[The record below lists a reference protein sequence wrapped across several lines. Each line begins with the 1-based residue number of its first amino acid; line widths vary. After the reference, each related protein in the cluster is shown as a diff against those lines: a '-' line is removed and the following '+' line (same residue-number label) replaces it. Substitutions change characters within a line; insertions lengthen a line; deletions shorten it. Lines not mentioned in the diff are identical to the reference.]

1 VIVNRSGQEYNS
13 PPSLVVSGIGSG
25 ANLIPKLSNGQLI
38 GVEINKSGIGYGVST
53 TTIEVKETGSGVQ
66 FTPNIQKWTVNNFGK
81 NLSNINS
88 DDAFI
93 SEATNTDF
101 ELQCSYVYAPR
112 SLRKVVYSVNQDGT
126 PIYGKKDLEILNGQE
141 IDNTSHS
148 SIIGWS
154 YDGYPI
160 YGPYG
165 YDTNSGGSITQIKS
179 GYSLDLKPNRPPT
192 SSFPEEFFV
201 EDFKW
206 EESTDESVLDANNGR
221 FCITPDFPNGTYAYF
236 ATFEESISTDGV
248 FKNFKKPKFPY
259 LIGDSF
265 QAKSN
270 SFNINPNS
278 NQDEYDLNSSNWIRN
293 TYPYAIN
300 KKNSGYE
307 YLQKSYDFVD
317 QDSIIKSTQKGYI
330 DSVGILTGGQNYK
343 VNDRIVF
350 EKEDKSQFFSVAKV
364 SKILGASPTSIS
376 VARTEISNVEFYPI
390 KGDGTFLGIG
400 TAIHFC
406 FKIYWN

>member
-1 VIVNRSGQEYNS
+1 LSTTVDYYVTAVDANKFKLSAVGVGTTAKDFYFKTNQFESFSSTGVGTHSFNYPPIVAEIVGKVGISSVSGNDFKAILQPIVRGEVTSVQLTESGVGKIVDVIVNRSGQEYNS

-293 TYPYAIN
+293 R
-300 KKNSGYE
+300 S
-307 YLQKSYDFVD
+307 
-317 QDSIIKSTQKGYI
+317 
-330 DSVGILTGGQNYK
+330 
-343 VNDRIVF
+343 R
-350 EKEDKSQFFSVAKV
+350 
-364 SKILGASPTSIS
+364 
-376 VARTEISNVEFYPI
+376 FY
-390 KGDGTFLGIG
+390 
-400 TAIHFC
+400 
-406 FKIYWN
+406 N